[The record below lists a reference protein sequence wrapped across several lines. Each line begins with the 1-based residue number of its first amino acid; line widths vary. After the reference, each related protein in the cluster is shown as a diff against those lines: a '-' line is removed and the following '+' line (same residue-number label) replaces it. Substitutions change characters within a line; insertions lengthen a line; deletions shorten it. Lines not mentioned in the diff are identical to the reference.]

1 MRNGPL
7 RHRITLQQRGLVQ
20 DPDSGEMIPGWTDWA
35 KVWARI
41 DYLSARD
48 LIAAQAAQSKITARI
63 VMRYRPGVLPTMR
76 ILYRSKVYSIE
87 GALPDNKSGLEY
99 LTLPV
104 SEGVKD
110 G

>member
-1 MRNGPL
+1 MRIGPL
-7 RHRITLQQRGLVQ
+7 RHRITLQARTLVQ
-20 DPDSGEMIPGWTDWA
+20 NPATGEMVPTWTDWA

-48 LIAAQAAQSKITARI
+48 LIAAQAVQSKITARI
-63 VMRYRPGVLPTMR
+63 VIRYRPGVLATMR
-76 ILYRSKVYSIE
+76 ILHRGKIYSLE
-87 GALPDNKSGLEY
+87 GALPDNKSGVEY

-104 SEGVKD
+104 SEGVRD